1 MPVLKP
7 DALVDTLVEN
17 IRAYHNKFG
26 VTRAELDLSGGID
39 SAVMLGLLTLAL
51 GADNITTAFL
61 GINSNPDAL
70 SRAKGLADA
79 LGVKFIAFDGTELF
93 DLYVTKAKEAMVV
106 AGYSIS
112 EINARITAD
121 STILGSIRS
130 TLRAPWG
137 RGFCRLAG
145 NGIRHGTGNECED
158 RWLRFFQ
165 KGGDGEVDTNPISML
180 SKGEIYQLARVLGHR
195 LDAAS
200 AMGRIINAVPSAD
213 LWGVADAHNDQNEI
227 VNYIGVSGYPV
238 YSYLNE
244 AGEYRTVGLIER
256 VSRFLDHNVCILGG
270 ADIHDGIDTT
280 NGAILFDDR
289 SDASDLDY
297 LYLRA
302 QNAAEFT
309 GIAPPDVVTLLNSA
323 RKIERVTRHKMNPNC
338 PAITARADLV
348 AAGILTNTLPV

>member
-7 DALVDTLVEN
+7 EALIDTLVDN
-17 IRAYHNKFG
+17 IRAFHAACGMK
-26 VTRAELDLSGGID
+26 RAELDLSGGID
-39 SAVMLGLLTLAL
+39 SAVMLGLLTIAL

-79 LGVKFIAFDGTELF
+79 LGVKLVVFDGTDLF
-93 DLYVTKAKEAMVV
+93 DLYVSKAKEAMAL
-106 AGYSIS
+106 AGYSPADID
-112 EINARITAD
+112 ARIAAD

-180 SKGEIYQLARVLGHR
+180 SKGEVYQLALALGKR
-195 LDAAS
+195 LNAVS
-200 AMGRIINAVPSAD
+200 AFGRIINAVPSAD
-213 LWGVADAHNDQNEI
+213 LWGVADQHNDQNEI

-238 YSYLNE
+238 YSYLNG

-256 VSRFLDHNVCILGG
+256 VSRFLDR
-270 ADIHDGIDTT
+270 ADIG
-280 NGAILFDDR
+280 GLLFDDATEEPTLGMLLEAAL
-289 SDASDLDY
+289 DAPEFMGIASD
-297 LYLRA
+297 
-302 QNAAEFT
+302 
-309 GIAPPDVVTLLNSA
+309 DVVALLHSA
-323 RKIERVTRHKMNPNC
+323 RRIERVTRHKMNPNC
-338 PAITARADLV
+338 PALTARSSLV
-348 AAGILTNTLPV
+348 SRGILTNTLPV